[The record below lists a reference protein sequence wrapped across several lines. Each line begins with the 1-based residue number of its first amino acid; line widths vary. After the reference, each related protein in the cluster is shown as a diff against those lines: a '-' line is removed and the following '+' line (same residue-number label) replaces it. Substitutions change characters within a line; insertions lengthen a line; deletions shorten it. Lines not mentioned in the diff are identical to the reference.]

1 MTIASA
7 VGYAVF
13 SNFGMKLCVAGGGTG
28 KGMAVNNKT
37 KAGLGFGVKKFRLV
51 WVFVN
56 AGRELGAQATA
67 AATGSVHRKGQFQR
81 DISVALVY
89 RPAPKKAPWPNEK

>member
-28 KGMAVNNKT
+28 KGMAVNNET

-67 AATGSVHRKGQFQR
+67 AAQVSDTVGGFAG
-81 DISVALVY
+81 ALSIKPGVY
-89 RPAPKKAPWPNEK
+89 L